1 MPTLININ
9 ETEVKAVDSNTRPPP
24 IDFNQLEHERYIS
37 ECPHEFG
44 PDNLSPLW
52 LRKNLIETQEK

>member
-9 ETEVKAVDSNTRPPP
+9 ETEVKAVESNTRPPP
-24 IDFNQLEHERYIS
+24 IDFNQLEQERYIS